1 MPETEVAAPD
11 VPGMLLLLRTAQGL
25 TQGELAAAAG
35 MSQGLLSKA
44 ETGAAELDSGRLEA
58 LASALAVP
66 LERLSAEGPPRTVLS
81 ACAFHR
87 KRSSLS
93 VADAK
98 RIRALLDLTRM
109 QVEPLVS
116 ADARPLRLVRESP
129 TGDGMVSPE
138 DIARDVRARFSVSG
152 GPLPNLVAEVEAIG
166 VLVVGRHLGSAHL
179 DAVGSWPEGR
189 RPMFLVSNEAPAD
202 RRRFTLAHELG
213 HAVMHPRPVEEQEQE
228 ADRFASELL
237 MPASDIR
244 GDLVKLTLARLADL
258 KAAWRVSMAALLRR
272 ARDVGAISHYEY
284 RRLNI
289 ELSTAG
295 YRTREPVTISG
306 ENPRLVADA
315 VSRRLRAGDSLA
327 DLARVTGQLESEFVS
342 VYGGESS

>member
-66 LERLSAEGPPRTVLS
+66 LERLTVAGPPRGVLS

-87 KRSSLS
+87 KRSNLS
-93 VADAK
+93 VSDAK

-116 ADARPLRLVRESP
+116 ADAPPLQLGRESP
-129 TGDGMVSPE
+129 TGDGMISPE

-166 VLVVGRHLGSAHL
+166 VLVVGRHLGTAHL

-189 RPMFLVSNEAPAD
+189 RPMFLVRNEAPAD
-202 RRRFTLAHELG
+202 RRRFTLLLLHG
-213 HAVMHPRPVEEQEQE
+213 PGMHH
-228 ADRFASELL
+228 
-237 MPASDIR
+237 
-244 GDLVKLTLARLADL
+244 
-258 KAAWRVSMAALLRR
+258 RVA
-272 ARDVGAISHYEY
+272 
-284 RRLNI
+284 
-289 ELSTAG
+289 
-295 YRTREPVTISG
+295 
-306 ENPRLVADA
+306 
-315 VSRRLRAGDSLA
+315 
-327 DLARVTGQLESEFVS
+327 
-342 VYGGESS
+342 